1 MVENRC
7 YGPFN
12 TWAYGDAHPRVVA
25 RSWLGWWKGR
35 VSYVPW
41 SKHGIW
47 VMVIHPRPRILRM
60 GAKTPVKGLMGKQ
73 SGRIH
78 VQSQSSCILALEE
91 RRDLVESCLHMAVL
105 LEQRQNVRMWQILK
119 LASNWP
125 YPWFLVVHRFLV
137 QTKTYSVSDHKVYV
151 YLSRPCSS
159 RTRKVGGFEL
169 AAVTPWCKMVLKKS
183 LQASS
188 FRYRKA
194 RQWVNSTQR

>member
-105 LEQRQNVRMWQILK
+105 LEQRQNVTMWQILK

-125 YPWFLVVHRFLV
+125 QIGHIPGFWSFTGSWFRPKLIQFQITRYMYIYLDPV
-137 QTKTYSVSDHKVYV
+137 QVGLERSEV
-151 YLSRPCSS
+151 LS
-159 RTRKVGGFEL
+159 
-169 AAVTPWCKMVLKKS
+169 
-183 LQASS
+183 
-188 FRYRKA
+188 
-194 RQWVNSTQR
+194 